1 MKKRLT
7 LVVLVLVF
15 ALALTACG
23 CKHETWN
30 DANCETPKT
39 CAECGEIE
47 GSPLGH
53 SWLAATCETAK
64 TCETCGKTDGEALGH
79 SWLEADCETPKIC
92 SACALTEG
100 EALGHNWV
108 EATTEAPKT
117 CETCGKTEGERII
130 TDSRFTTAATAAVQ
144 GKWGY
149 TLEVTGD
156 MIGEA
161 NFDGKLIYTLVL
173 ELKNDGTMA
182 MYLTLED
189 ASDMYAYL
197 KEALYAELAAA
208 GMDKEAADA
217 AVKQA
222 YGMTMDQYVEY
233 IFGMIDLDAILG
245 AINFEGVYYVEN
257 NLLYSGMNWD
267 AELTG
272 DEFTLEDD
280 VLTLLA
286 DLAGTG
292 EGTTVFH
299 RIVDAE

>member
-7 LVVLVLVF
+7 LVALVLVF

-39 CAECGEIE
+39 CAECGETE
-47 GSPLGH
+47 GAPLGH
-53 SWLAATCETAK
+53 SWMAATCETPK
-64 TCETCGKTDGEALGH
+64 TCETCGKTEGEALGH
-79 SWLEADCETPKIC
+79 SWLDATCETPKTC
-92 SACALTEG
+92 STCTLTEG
-100 EALGHNWV
+100 EALGHNWLD
-108 EATTEAPKT
+108 ATTEAPRT
-117 CETCGKTEGERII
+117 CETCNLTEGERII
-130 TDSRFTTAATAAVQ
+130 TDSRFTTASTAALQ

-156 MIGEA
+156 MMGEP
-161 NFDGKLIYTLVL
+161 NFSGKLVYTLVL
-173 ELKNDGTMA
+173 ELKNDGTMS
-182 MYLTLED
+182 MYMVLED

-245 AINFEGVYYVEN
+245 AINFEGVYYVEG
-257 NLLYSGMNWD
+257 NLLYTGMTWG
-267 AELTG
+267 AELSG
-272 DEFTLEDD
+272 DEFTLEED

-286 DLAGTG
+286 DIAGTG
-292 EGTTVFH
+292 ENSTVFH
-299 RIVDAE
+299 RILDAE

>member
-7 LVVLVLVF
+7 LVALVLVF

-39 CAECGEIE
+39 CAECGETE
-47 GSPLGH
+47 GAPLGH
-53 SWLAATCETAK
+53 SWMAATCETPK
-64 TCETCGKTDGEALGH
+64 TCETCGKTEGEALGH
-79 SWLEADCETPKIC
+79 SWLDATCETPKTC
-92 SACALTEG
+92 STCTLTEG
-100 EALGHNWV
+100 EALGHNWLD
-108 EATTEAPKT
+108 ATTEAPKT
-117 CETCGKTEGERII
+117 CETCNLTEGERII
-130 TDSRFTTAATAAVQ
+130 TDSRFTTASTAALQ

-156 MIGEA
+156 MMGEP
-161 NFDGKLIYTLVL
+161 NFSGKLVYTLVL
-173 ELKNDGTMA
+173 ELKNDGTMS
-182 MYLTLED
+182 MYMVLED

-245 AINFEGVYYVEN
+245 AINFEGVYYVEG
-257 NLLYSGMNWD
+257 NLLYTGMTWG
-267 AELTG
+267 AELSG
-272 DEFTLEDD
+272 DEFTLEED

-286 DLAGTG
+286 DIAGTG
-292 EGTTVFH
+292 ENSTVFH
-299 RIVDAE
+299 RILDAE